1 MKMDFANQHLPGKK
15 ALVPSL
21 ISKLNVP
28 DVIRYIQN
36 QAAHHKKEAF
46 LDEYKKML
54 KAFEVEYD
62 ERYIFKEP
70 E

>member
-1 MKMDFANQHLPGKK
+1 MK
-15 ALVPSL
+15 
-21 ISKLNVP
+21 
-28 DVIRYIQN
+28 
-36 QAAHHKKEAF
+36 ETF

-54 KAFEVEYD
+54 KAFEIEYD